1 VQKSPFVPARL
12 QLRTAR
18 EAQFRHD
25 AMAVQRIVRT
35 ALFD

>member
-1 VQKSPFVPARL
+1 VQKSPFVSARL

-25 AMAVQRIVRT
+25 AMAVQHIVRT

>member
-1 VQKSPFVPARL
+1 MSARL
-12 QLRTAR
+12 QLQTAR

-35 ALFD
+35 APYD